1 VKLKLT
7 AIPEELKYR
16 PQWVTWKSVERDGKL
31 TKIPLDPETGGP
43 GKSNDPAT
51 WGTFDKAVSH
61 YQAHQ
66 GNGIAGI
73 GFVFSP
79 DDPFTGVDLDH
90 ALVDGSP
97 RLCARLLLRHLGTY
111 SEVSPSGK
119 GAHVILKGKL
129 PAGGNRK
136 QFSCGLGIE
145 LYDRGRFFTVTGHH
159 LPGTPT
165 AVENRQAELE
175 ALHRKIFFGAQVD
188 PRSEGPRPGPSPT
201 LDLSDREL
209 IEKASAARN
218 GEKFSRLWA
227 GDWEGAGYPS
237 QSEGDLGLAMSLA
250 FWTGGDPERID
261 RLFRQSGLYRE
272 KWDRPD
278 YREKTIGKALA
289 QTTEFYTPGK
299 GTASG
304 AGQNRDGDQ
313 TAHEREKAPGGN
325 GNGQGAQEAP
335 RPGPQTSTIRF
346 VTGAELQAI
355 EFKEPAWV
363 VPGILPEG
371 LCLFSARPK
380 KGKTWWSLNISVAK
394 ATGGCALNK
403 QDLRLEQGKVLYL
416 ALEDKL
422 RRAQKRLKTIMG
434 DAPFPEDLILAETW
448 PRLDKGGLEALRD
461 FLKDHDDCKM
471 VVVDSFAKIKPVR
484 PKNSDPY
491 EFDMAWGGLL
501 QSLAQERQVCIL
513 LIYHNRKSEGED
525 PLDDVIGSTGL
536 TGAVDAV
543 LILRRG
549 RGQADG
555 TLLVTGRD
563 VEEQELAL
571 KFHPGEGLWELIGPA
586 AECAISQER
595 KEILLILS
603 EAGPKTLA
611 QLAKILNKKY
621 DAVRMILARM
631 KDAGLVR
638 MKESG
643 EYQIV

>member
-1 VKLKLT
+1 
-7 AIPEELKYR
+7 
-16 PQWVTWKSVERDGKL
+16 
-31 TKIPLDPETGGP
+31 
-43 GKSNDPAT
+43 
-51 WGTFDKAVSH
+51 
-61 YQAHQ
+61 
-66 GNGIAGI
+66 
-73 GFVFSP
+73 
-79 DDPFTGVDLDH
+79 
-90 ALVDGSP
+90 
-97 RLCARLLLRHLGTY
+97 
-111 SEVSPSGK
+111 
-119 GAHVILKGKL
+119 
-129 PAGGNRK
+129 
-136 QFSCGLGIE
+136 
-145 LYDRGRFFTVTGHH
+145 
-159 LPGTPT
+159 
-165 AVENRQAELE
+165 
-175 ALHRKIFFGAQVD
+175 
-188 PRSEGPRPGPSPT
+188 
-201 LDLSDREL
+201 
-209 IEKASAARN
+209 
-218 GEKFSRLWA
+218 
-227 GDWEGAGYPS
+227 
-237 QSEGDLGLAMSLA
+237 
-250 FWTGGDPERID
+250 
-261 RLFRQSGLYRE
+261 
-272 KWDRPD
+272 
-278 YREKTIGKALA
+278 
-289 QTTEFYTPGK
+289 
-299 GTASG
+299 
-304 AGQNRDGDQ
+304 
-313 TAHEREKAPGGN
+313 
-325 GNGQGAQEAP
+325 
-335 RPGPQTSTIRF
+335 

-513 LIYHNRKSEGED
+513 LIYHNLKSEGED